1 MYPIHKLVCHGI
13 LEETSMD
20 EKELATKLG
29 CMKTHEATMN
39 FTLDNYEKTYKRYSS
54 ILGGP

>member
-1 MYPIHKLVCHGI
+1 
-13 LEETSMD
+13 MD